1 MQMHKTPL
9 SQNCPHSV
17 RNLWGPRT
25 AKARCWSLWIHTNA
39 WGIVQ
44 GREEVCDFWFMRK
57 SELPLAQCS
66 GPRTC
71 TESCVRRESAA
82 QRTCRPR
89 LRRWHGVLRPP
100 PYQTWRG
107 RARQNTN
114 PYSPEKKL
122 FSQEFFFRG
131 VPLSCKRRLVEAD
144 LFRQLKNVFFL
155 RTCERDTRKRKKQTN
170 FV

>member
-39 WGIVQ
+39 WWIVQ
-44 GREEVCDFWFMRK
+44 GREEVCDFWFRFMRK

-71 TESCVRRESAA
+71 TESCVHREIAA

-89 LRRWHGVLRPP
+89 LRRRHGVLRPP

-114 PYSPEKKL
+114 PYSPEK
-122 FSQEFFFRG
+122 
-131 VPLSCKRRLVEAD
+131 
-144 LFRQLKNVFFL
+144 L
-155 RTCERDTRKRKKQTN
+155 RTFFSWSPTFLQKEACRGGPVSTT
-170 FV
+170 